1 MCVDLLGSV
10 FFVYKGITI
19 LYSVLC
25 RLCCE
30 SVVTCKKFHMLRSAL
45 VCAVESHSYLLVLGI
60 FVFFSSSS
68 CFVCLSSV
76 GIFQSQRYP
85 ILYSIPCAVC
95 VRVKLLFEEVEAEN
109 KLFFFNSV
117 STFICRDTPSCTLCS
132 VLHVFRWSC
141 CPVLYIQFCMCQ
153 MKLLSCTL
161 FCPACVQVKLL
172 SWTVSCMRSGEA
184 AVLYAVLHD
193 CV

>member
-10 FFVYKGITI
+10 FFVYKGITV
-19 LYSVLC
+19 LNSVLC

-76 GIFQSQRYP
+76 GIFHSQRYP

-109 KLFFFNSV
+109 KLFFLSFFLSV
-117 STFICRDTPSCTLCS
+117 CS
-132 VLHVFRWSC
+132 FAEIPH
-141 CPVLYIQFCMCQ
+141 PVLCAQSCMC
-153 MKLLSCTL
+153 SDET
-161 FCPACVQVKLL
+161 
-172 SWTVSCMRSGEA
+172 
-184 AVLYAVLHD
+184 AVLYSIFSSA
-193 CV
+193 CVR

>member
-10 FFVYKGITI
+10 FFVYKGITV

-76 GIFQSQRYP
+76 GIFHSQRYP

-109 KLFFFNSV
+109 KLFFSFLFCQYVHLQRYPILYSV
-117 STFICRDTPSCTLCS
+117 LSPACVQMKPLSCTLYS
-132 VLHVFRWSC
+132 VLHVSDEAA
-141 CPVLYIQFCMCQ
+141 VLHSI
-153 MKLLSCTL
+153 LSCL
-161 FCPACVQVKLL
+161 C
-172 SWTVSCMRSGEA
+172 SGEA
-184 AVLYAVLHD
+184 AVLDCVLHAFR
-193 CV
+193 